1 MTSASVA
8 FAPLCPPT
16 SPVFLPAASRR
27 TPLLCRRR
35 NGHLLLRPWI
45 RGRRPAIFLHPSH
58 RMTKPGCCCF
68 PPVLQCGVY
77 TCRHKEQKNENTKRK
92 VAQLKEFLHWQSSGG
107 KRSLPPANECLS
119 VACLVHPS
127 VVATSG
133 GAPPVKPWQTALVLL
148 SPFPLLRFCDAPNYF
163 WPRQCLRCTDVGG
176 PAVVVV
182 QVGRAT
188 PTTHGVLHPIQ
199 PEPEGRKIDPL

>member
-35 NGHLLLRPWI
+35 SGHLPLRPWI
-45 RGRRPAIFLHPSH
+45 RGCRPAIFLHPSH

-133 GAPPVKPWQTALVLL
+133 GAPPVKPWQTSRPTLTLP
-148 SPFPLLRFCDAPNYF
+148 SPPLLRCAQLFLASTVLALHRRRRTSCGCGARGSSHTHHP
-163 WPRQCLRCTDVGG
+163 WGLTSH
-176 PAVVVV
+176 PA
-182 QVGRAT
+182 GT
-188 PTTHGVLHPIQ
+188 
-199 PEPEGRKIDPL
+199 